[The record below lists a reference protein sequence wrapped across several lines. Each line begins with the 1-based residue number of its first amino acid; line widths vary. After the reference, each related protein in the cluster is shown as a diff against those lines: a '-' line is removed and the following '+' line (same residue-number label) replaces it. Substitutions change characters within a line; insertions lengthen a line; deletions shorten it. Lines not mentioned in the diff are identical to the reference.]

1 VQARQRMDSTSK
13 RTTSSHPS
21 HRRRRL
27 MLQRQLGSL
36 LGLDADSSDYGNDDN
51 DDDDGNDDGN
61 DDTSDVLDHLL
72 TITERDDLLEYLTL
86 LLGLDGAAAAS
97 SAESRAV
104 VEFVDDVWRYRND
117 GSNKTPGGDAD
128 IADNDESGEGDEGEG
143 VHDDGVATDGT
154 TATPASS
161 WKEQWEND
169 ATKRKEKEA
178 EITGNR
184 VASLELVDEESQE
197 VHHQRQER
205 RKQQRRQE
213 GRRQENSEK
222 QVVVQTQSKKN
233 KNIRKEEEV
242 TSRGDADGNDETTSR
257 SSNPSRNSKNK
268 STKSG
273 PSEPSTTNGTTTKSQ
288 NHPHQ
293 PASAK
298 PIRGTPRIV
307 CGCFGMK
314 HKPLTNCLRCG
325 RIVCAR
331 EGQRD
336 DDDDDDDCCTFCAHC
351 GYRIDGEA
359 VIDAISATAKG
370 NDRDKELVRKA
381 LLHKERLLK
390 FDREFAQRTVIL
402 DDQADYFGGG
412 GNTAGSLWMDEE
424 ERADAEEREA
434 ERRRNLHER
443 KKQVLD
449 IDL

>member
-1 VQARQRMDSTSK
+1 MASTSK
-13 RTTSSHPS
+13 RTTSSPP
-21 HRRRRL
+21 HRRSRL
-27 MLQRQLGSL
+27 MLQQQLGSL
-36 LGLDADSSDYGNDDN
+36 LGLDADSPDYGNDGIDE
-51 DDDDGNDDGN
+51 DHGSGNSE
-61 DDTSDVLDHLL
+61 TSDVLDHLL

-117 GSNKTPGGDAD
+117 
-128 IADNDESGEGDEGEG
+128 DNDESDGA
-143 VHDDGVATDGT
+143 HDDGVAAIA
-154 TATPASS
+154 TAAPSSS

-169 ATKRKEKEA
+169 GSRRKEKED
-178 EITGNR
+178 EITDR
-184 VASLELVDEESQE
+184 LASLGLVDDKSQE

-205 RKQQRRQE
+205 RKQQQE
-213 GRRQENSEK
+213 GRRQEQQQQQQRQQQQEDKSGK
-222 QVVVQTQSKKN
+222 KLIVQTQSKKN
-233 KNIRKEEEV
+233 KNIRKEVEEV
-242 TSRGDADGNDETTSR
+242 PSATEGGADGNDGATSR
-257 SSNPSRNSKNK
+257 PSNPSRNSKNK

-331 EGQRD
+331 EGHHGDND
-336 DDDDDDDCCTFCAHC
+336 DDSDCTYCAHC
-351 GYRIDGEA
+351 GYRIDDE
-359 VIDAISATAKG
+359 VIVAISSAAKG
-370 NDRDKELVRKA
+370 NDKDKELVRKA

-412 GNTAGSLWMDEE
+412 GNTGAAAAASESVWLDAE
-424 ERADAEEREA
+424 ERADAEEREV